1 MDIKEKINLKRLNS
15 ILKKNTLTI
24 IILVILFAI
33 GGYFYSFGCKG
44 ITLPR
49 SDP

>member
-24 IILVILFAI
+24 MVLVIIFVI
-33 GGYFYSFGCKG
+33 GRMFIFV
-44 ITLPR
+44 
-49 SDP
+49 